1 MKPNYA
7 VMVPYRVLRAFDV
20 NTALVVSELIKWDE
34 FYRRD
39 HENRWET
46 LPEEFQQDPGWFYK
60 SQNDWDV
67 LGISRK
73 KLSKAKT
80 LLQEL
85 GILQTIKK
93 GIPPRVWYH
102 FDQIALDNHLQNQ
115 QFDPFQLGSKGQID
129 EIFTES
135 TSNLDDMDKLNDDH
149 DDKNVHTSNV
159 ATDKSIRLKQTNQ
172 LGQNGQ
178 KNEIIDDYVMNE
190 DVHSKNDHV
199 YPENNHAD
207 SIRQERTNQLGPN
220 GQINPAQQDKLIRQN
235 GTNSSYITERTYR
248 KDITEEDNSTILPIV
263 PPIPSDHQNLQE
275 SKKSKTEAEADDSFK
290 KFWTKWS
297 DRVKSYPERFD
308 ERSQTVRKPSSGIR
322 SRASANY
329 QALLKKKLNGDLV
342 TPALID
348 KAARSYFASLPDD
361 GFGVANCSTWL
372 KLDNI
377 EQYLEEESLN
387 SLQKTEESSELGFET
402 PRPPVKLLPRPEPIF
417 DPYDWIEIDEKSAQ
431 FKALHPTRQ
440 LQIVQLQMIRKGN
453 WDINDESLDERMR
466 ALHPDYQSSSS
477 QEIEESLGRPS
488 NENSPPLGEHVEE
501 SLRNGDATEF
511 PELENINNPTEEELC
526 QIPCPF

>member
-1 MKPNYA
+1 MTMYIQKMIVYIQKIYMQIPNC
-7 VMVPYRVLRAFDV
+7 PKR
-20 NTALVVSELIKWDE
+20 
-34 FYRRD
+34 
-39 HENRWET
+39 
-46 LPEEFQQDPGWFYK
+46 
-60 SQNDWDV
+60 
-67 LGISRK
+67 
-73 KLSKAKT
+73 
-80 LLQEL
+80 
-85 GILQTIKK
+85 TIP
-93 GIPPRVWYH
+93 IV
-102 FDQIALDNHLQNQ
+102 
-115 QFDPFQLGSKGQID
+115 
-129 EIFTES
+129 
-135 TSNLDDMDKLNDDH
+135 
-149 DDKNVHTSNV
+149 
-159 ATDKSIRLKQTNQ
+159 
-172 LGQNGQ
+172 QNGQ
-178 KNEIIDDYVMNE
+178 METAQTVRWKRPKRTI
-190 DVHSKNDHV
+190 
-199 YPENNHAD
+199 P
-207 SIRQERTNQLGPN
+207 IRPM
-220 GQINPAQQDKLIRQN
+220 GQILLLIQK
-235 GTNSSYITERTYR
+235 GLTERTYR

-322 SRASANY
+322 SRVSANY

-377 EQYLEEESLN
+377 EQYLEEESLSSKN
-387 SLQKTEESSELGFET
+387 EESSELGFET

-488 NENSPPLGEHVEE
+488 NENSLPPSEHVEE